1 MSFPVD
7 NHRGEVDGA
16 GVATIHARMPTI
28 LELFAEGVLHPV
40 GGLPVEVLVAGK
52 QLGPMILREVR
63 CPGAT
68 GRYDVATLVFHP
80 ADAVV
85 RP

>member
-1 MSFPVD
+1 VSFPVG

-28 LELFAEGVLHPV
+28 LGLFAEGVLHPV
-40 GGLPVEVLVAGK
+40 GGQPVEVMVGGK
-52 QLGPMILREVR
+52 RLGPMVLRKVR
-63 CPGAT
+63 CPG
-68 GRYDVATLVFHP
+68 GSGHYDVATLVFHP
-80 ADAVV
+80 ANVAV